1 MPGFP
6 SQYSKELWQQAR
18 DLVAAG
24 LPFSEVS
31 ERTGI
36 GFENLRKKAQRENWL
51 VPATA
56 LTKNQLQLSTKREE
70 EQVSQK
76 SPTELVLAESVA
88 EIGQKG
94 QMALLR
100 GLLPK
105 LMETFS
111 PDSELLSKPVT
122 DWKSG
127 SSMANLFAKFS
138 GIGQSTQA
146 VQVNLFQDDIRP
158 E

>member
-1 MPGFP
+1 M
-6 SQYSKELWQQAR
+6 
-18 DLVAAG
+18 
-24 LPFSEVS
+24 
-31 ERTGI
+31 
-36 GFENLRKKAQRENWL
+36 
-51 VPATA
+51 
-56 LTKNQLQLSTKREE
+56 
-70 EQVSQK
+70 SQK